1 VARIVV
7 IGAGMGGMAV
17 AARLSVKKHDVTIV
31 EQSDTYGGKLGTVQ
45 RDGFVFDTGP
55 SLLTIPAV
63 YRDLFNKTGTPLEKS
78 VELVDLDPA
87 FGYHFA
93 DGTSLDMPGF
103 GVGRCAAAM
112 QEVFGGTAGDDW
124 RAFCARAAD
133 IWQITRRPVL
143 ESPLSGM
150 RDMLPL
156 AKDFSAIR
164 TVAPFTSLRS
174 LEAQYLRDPRQRTLV
189 DRYATYTGS
198 DPRKA
203 PAALA
208 TVPYVEQTFG
218 AYHVAGGI
226 RKLADALYERV
237 IERGVTVR
245 FKADV
250 SSILVENKGVRGVRL
265 NDGEIISADIVVSNA
280 DARHLYDDLIKDPR
294 TKPAINSLNRATPS
308 LSGFVLLVAARGR
321 TPNIQHHNVWFPS
334 DYDDEFDSIFGARAR
349 PVPDPTIY
357 ACVPDDDAMRPDA
370 DHESWFILVNAPRHS
385 LTPQRGA
392 LDWTEPGLADSYRDR
407 ILDTLASRGVDLRG
421 RALWTITRTPADLEL
436 ATRAPG
442 GGIYGTSSNGA
453 RAAFLRPANIS
464 PIPGLYLVGGSAH
477 PGGGLPLVGMSAE
490 IVANVIGRDGE
501 GSTKA

>member
-1 VARIVV
+1 VARVVV

-31 EQSDTYGGKLGTVQ
+31 EQSETYGGKLGTVE
-45 RDGFVFDTGP
+45 RAGFVFDTGP

-63 YRDLFNKTGTPLEKS
+63 YRDLFNKTGGPLEKS
-78 VELVDLDPA
+78 VDLIDLDPA
-87 FGYHFA
+87 FGYHFS
-93 DGTSLDMPGF
+93 DGTRLDMPGF

-112 QEVFGGTAGDDW
+112 HEVFGGSAGDDW
-124 RAFCARAAD
+124 RAFSARAAD

-143 ESPLSGM
+143 ESPVAGM

-156 AKDFSAIR
+156 AKDLSAIR

-174 LEAQYLRDPRQRTLV
+174 LEAEYLRDPRQRMLV

-226 RKLADALYERV
+226 RKLADALYQRV
-237 IERGVTVR
+237 LERGVTVR
-245 FKADV
+245 FNADV
-250 SSILVENKGVRGVRL
+250 SAVLVENKGVSGVQL
-265 NDGEIISADIVVSNA
+265 SNGEVLPADIVVSNA
-280 DARHLYDDLIKDPR
+280 DARHLYTDLISDRRGK
-294 TKPAINSLNRATPS
+294 AALSALNRATPS

-321 TPNIQHHNVWFPS
+321 TPDIRHHNVWFPS
-334 DYDDEFDSIFGARAR
+334 NYDDEFDSIFGKDPR

-357 ACVPDDDAMRPDA
+357 ACVPDDDHMRPDS

-385 LTPQRGA
+385 TTGELGTI
-392 LDWTEPGLADSYRDR
+392 DWTSPGLAEGYRDQ
-407 ILDTLASRGVDLRG
+407 ILAVLADRGVDLRD
-421 RALWTITRTPADLEL
+421 RALWTITRTPADLEK

-442 GGIYGTSSNGA
+442 GSIYGTSSNGA
-453 RAAFLRPANIS
+453 RAAFLRPSNVS

-501 GSTKA
+501 PTPTP